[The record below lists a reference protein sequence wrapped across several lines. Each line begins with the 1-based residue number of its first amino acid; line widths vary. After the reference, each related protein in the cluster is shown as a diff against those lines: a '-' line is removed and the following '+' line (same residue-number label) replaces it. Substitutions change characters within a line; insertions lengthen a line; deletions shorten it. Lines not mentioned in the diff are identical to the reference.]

1 MKLSKY
7 IREERNIKSDLS
19 EVKSSITDKMKKIS
33 NLKIDM
39 YEEIGKKAISM
50 TKSIEENEMEDF
62 KYTLLQW
69 IEKKY
74 KDNNMLIDVEDIINA
89 VIEKYY

>member
-19 EVKSSITDKMKKIS
+19 EVKSTITDKMKKIS